1 MPCFLAAFVELT
13 DCPEATPWW
22 SALMCA
28 VWRPILTPTSLPTRA
43 PPSFMSLELSLRFD
57 LKFFWLLLPEGPW
70 LPLAPLCATYSAF
83 LSNCI

>member
-13 DCPEATPWW
+13 DCPEVTPWW

-28 VWRPILTPTSLPTRA
+28 VWRPILTPMSLPTRA

-57 LKFFWLLLPEGPW
+57 LKFF
-70 LPLAPLCATYSAF
+70 
-83 LSNCI
+83 